1 MKTSILLSS
10 ITLAVLALTPS
21 FLHSAEAERPAK
33 KRTIEWNEIDATEFS
48 ARLDQAT
55 ASGEKWAANPETI
68 IVEFAG
74 PFVAESGE
82 KMGQSRTIRL
92 ISKGEDLK
100 TLSAVLSDDG
110 LFDDSTK
117 TARLRLVLTRTTQ
130 GAWKLRKAFQS
141 SEKWSKP

>member
-1 MKTSILLSS
+1 MKMSILPALLLAAVAFIPS
-10 ITLAVLALTPS
+10 ITR
-21 FLHSAEAERPAK
+21 SAEAEKPAK
-33 KRTIEWNEIDATEFS
+33 KGTIEWNEIDATEFS
-48 ARLDQAT
+48 SKLDQAT

-68 IVEFAG
+68 IVELAG

-100 TLSAVLSDDG
+100 TLSVVLTDDG

-117 TARLRLVLTRTTQ
+117 TARLRLVLTRTTK
-130 GAWKLRKAFQS
+130 GSWKLRKAFRS
-141 SEKWSKP
+141 TEKWPRP